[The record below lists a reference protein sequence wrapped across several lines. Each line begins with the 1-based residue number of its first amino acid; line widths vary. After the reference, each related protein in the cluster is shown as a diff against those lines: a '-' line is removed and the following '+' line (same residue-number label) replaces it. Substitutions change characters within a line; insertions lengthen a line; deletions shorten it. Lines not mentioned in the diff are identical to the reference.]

1 MSISFLLDEKPT
13 IVRGGC
19 GQSGREA
26 REISFIQ
33 LLARNSERAAPS
45 ACVGKQFS
53 TVRLSGIDRLDE
65 LSFPHSLRFTGSF
78 ANGSSTRDR
87 PNSGPTHQTQQH
99 PVVLGIVDRCRCYGA
114 KSRSPRV
121 SGLRKGTG
129 DCPWAGRRN
138 WLVAVSTPGSTSVN
152 RKCFHEPT
160 RELAILAVG
169 WVCVLD
175 F

>member
-1 MSISFLLDEKPT
+1 VSISFLLDEKPT

-87 PNSGPTHQTQQH
+87 PNSGPH
-99 PVVLGIVDRCRCYGA
+99 PPNSAAPRGA
-114 KSRSPRV
+114 
-121 SGLRKGTG
+121 G
-129 DCPWAGRRN
+129 DCGPLPMLRGKEPFSPAWRIAERN
-138 WLVAVSTPGSTSVN
+138 G
-152 RKCFHEPT
+152 
-160 RELAILAVG
+160 
-169 WVCVLD
+169 
-175 F
+175 